1 MAQQCLQNVSA
12 SNLPRF
18 SSLDLEIDELKVGL
32 VYPDENS
39 AVNAILKWGEKTL
52 CPLTKA
58 RREKGLDETNGVRRG
73 RRCLDCPHGRKKQVT
88 KIKGERPNQNVK
100 FTKVNIKQT
109 SHLNIPF

>member
-39 AVNAILKWGEKTL
+39 AVNAILKWGET
-52 CPLTKA
+52 
-58 RREKGLDETNGVRRG
+58 
-73 RRCLDCPHGRKKQVT
+73 
-88 KIKGERPNQNVK
+88 IF
-100 FTKVNIKQT
+100 FTQI
-109 SHLNIPF
+109 S